1 MRRAVAFA
9 LGAVLVSA
17 ACGVPTD
24 VRPRTL
30 PPDEVPFGLLVAD
43 PTSTTTTV
51 PPGSSSRVV
60 IFLVAGDN
68 LVKAERVVAAPASVE
83 KVLKA
88 LVSGPLDS
96 ERARGLATAINPA
109 TMVLGASVESDIAT
123 IDLSRDFAVG
133 STTQQ
138 AIVAL
143 AQIVYTATELAN
155 VTGVRF
161 TLDGNP
167 AQVPQGDGTITSAP
181 VGRATYASYAPL

>member
-9 LGAVLVSA
+9 LGALLVSA
-17 ACGVPTD
+17 ACGVRTD
-24 VRPRTL
+24 VRPRAL
-30 PPDEVPFGLLVAD
+30 PADEVPFGLLASD
-43 PTSTTTTV
+43 PTSTTSTV
-51 PPGSSSRVV
+51 PAGSSSRVI

-88 LVSGPLDS
+88 LVSGPLDA
-96 ERARGLATAINPA
+96 ERTRGLTTAINPA
-109 TMVLGASVESDIAT
+109 TMVLGAFVESEIAT
-123 IDLSRDFAVG
+123 IDLSRDFAIG

-161 TLDGNP
+161 TLDGSP
-167 AQVPQGDGTITSAP
+167 AQVPTGDGTTTSAP